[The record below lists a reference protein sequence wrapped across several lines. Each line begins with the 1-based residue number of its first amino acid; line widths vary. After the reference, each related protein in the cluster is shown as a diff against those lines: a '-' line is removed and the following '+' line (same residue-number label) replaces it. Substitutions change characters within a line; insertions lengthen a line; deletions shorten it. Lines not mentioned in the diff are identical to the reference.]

1 VAAGLRFNCLPL
13 EFLTTDLA
21 FGSSV
26 ESAFIQVK
34 QCSFGSPQV
43 ANTGR
48 LEGDR
53 SGIELPSRPNM
64 TIHQYKADYDL
75 DATGLICPEP
85 LMLVRN
91 KVREMS
97 SAQVL
102 FVRATDP
109 STGRDFNNFC
119 RFMGHELLAEHQQG
133 DIYNFWIKKG

>member
-1 VAAGLRFNCLPL
+1 L
-13 EFLTTDLA
+13 EFLTTDKP

-34 QCSFGSPQV
+34 QCSNDEFQGLESGSWVTIP
-43 ANTGR
+43 GR

-53 SGIELPSRPNM
+53 CGIELPSPANM
-64 TIHQYKADYDL
+64 TIHSYNADYDL

-109 STGRDFNNFC
+109 STGRDFSNFC
-119 RFMGHELLAEHQQG
+119 RFMGHELLAEQHEG
-133 DIYNFWIKKG
+133 DIYSFWIKKG

>member
-1 VAAGLRFNCLPL
+1 VAEGLRFKCLPL
-13 EFLTTDLA
+13 EFLTTDPA

-34 QCSFGSPQV
+34 QCSIGSPQV
-43 ANTGR
+43 AITGR

-64 TIHQYKADYDL
+64 TIHQYNADYDL

-102 FVRATDP
+102 FVQATDP
-109 STGRDFNNFC
+109 SSGRDFNNFC
-119 RFMGHELLAEHQQG
+119 RFMGHELLAERQEG
-133 DIYNFWIKKG
+133 DVYNFWIKKG